1 MIECQVICACLE
13 RRDFSMFRLN
23 DIDSEY
29 FKDYKEEFNFIE
41 NHVKLYNNV
50 PDIPTFLSKF
60 PDFQLIDVAE
70 TDKYLIDKLKENYV
84 YNSSVMLLKQAAD
97 KFKTIDSRDAVAFL
111 LQKMPELNK
120 KLSFEAT
127 DLISNYTE
135 RYNKY
140 EERSNNP
147 DKAFYKTG
155 IPQLDELIGG
165 IDAQEEDAVI
175 TARTGMGKSWMA
187 IYFGFNLAR
196 QGCKVGYYSGEMSD
210 NLVGWRID
218 TMYSHISNF
227 KITRGN
233 KGIKD
238 EYKMSLSKMRDEVKG
253 QFWCAT
259 PEDFGGMPTVSK
271 LSAFIEKYDLDVLF
285 VDQLSLVKPSSSSKD
300 RYEAFSNI
308 STDLHMV
315 QTLKKIPIIKVVQ
328 LNRGASAKDVV
339 DPGTEHIAGSNKIIE
354 DATLALSINQKQPN
368 LLEIRVMKG
377 RNCPT
382 GSKLTFTWN
391 IDTFEMTYVPTEDDA
406 LLEKK
411 KKQEN
416 KSTKQHNEEFK
427 STAQEVYN
435 DDYSGG
441 DVF

>member
-13 RRDFSMFRLN
+13 RKDFSMFKLN

-41 NHVKLYNNV
+41 NHVNLYNNV

-60 PDFQLIDVAE
+60 PEFKLIEVAE
-70 TDKYLIDKLKENYV
+70 TEKYLIDKLKENYV
-84 YNSSVMLLKQAAD
+84 YNSSVVLLKQAAD
-97 KFKTIDSRDAVAFL
+97 KFKTIDSREAVEFL

-127 DLISNYTE
+127 DLISNYMS

-165 IDAQEEDAVI
+165 FDAQEEDGII

-187 IYFGFNLAR
+187 IFFGFNIAK
-196 QGCKVGYYSGEMSD
+196 QGLKVGYYSGEMSED
-210 NLVGWRID
+210 LVGWRID

-238 EYKMSLSKMRDEVKG
+238 DYKMSLAKMRDDIKG

-259 PEDFGGMPTVSK
+259 PKDFGGMPTVSK
-271 LSAFIEKYDLDVLF
+271 LSAFIEKYNLDILF
-285 VDQLSLVKPSSSSKD
+285 VDQLSLVKASSGRD
-300 RYEAFSNI
+300 RYEAFTNI

-315 QTLKKIPIIKVVQ
+315 QTLRKIPIIKVVQ
-328 LNRGASAKDVV
+328 LNRGASSKDVV
-339 DPGTEHIAGSNKIIE
+339 DPGTEHISGSNKIIE
-354 DATLALSINQKQPN
+354 DATLAMSVNQKQPN
-368 LLEIRVMKG
+368 LLEIRIMKG

-391 IDTFEMTYVPTEDDA
+391 IDTFEMIYVPTEDDA
-406 LLEKK
+406 LLEN
-411 KKQEN
+411 KQN
-416 KSTKQHNEEFK
+416 SKSEKYAEEIHK
-427 STAQEVYN
+427 NTEKEVYN